1 MEQCKIISEE
11 RDLLKKELA
20 ELRTATHAVVIMVD
34 LVEGV
39 IENRTQVEC
48 LREAPQKISSYLT
61 EMSKQ
66 YVAHVLGLVKS
77 YWPQVRLTPL
87 GDGMEIECT
96 EDRFIEYVEEAKPVA
111 ARIVEMLEQES
122 EAEV

>member
-1 MEQCKIISEE
+1 MEKTHKELLQSMEQCKIISEE

-66 YVAHVLGLVKS
+66 YVAHVL
-77 YWPQVRLTPL
+77 
-87 GDGMEIECT
+87 
-96 EDRFIEYVEEAKPVA
+96 
-111 ARIVEMLEQES
+111 
-122 EAEV
+122 